1 MKKAL
6 LLFAVALLSLCG
18 TAQGQSKGDMA
29 VGINIG
35 VAPCLEK
42 GAKVNN
48 FGIGAKFQ
56 YSVTNPIRLEAD
68 VDYWFKDKGMDVFDI
83 SANVQYLFHCLNGKM
98 TFYPTVGIGYGR
110 LGGGFGGD
118 FDWDDYDDDYFWGR
132 YAKGATR
139 AWDDDDDDDYSTSAN
154 RFLFNVGVGA
164 EYAFTSKISAG
175 LEIKYQYMKDFSRL
189 PITIG
194 VSYHF

>member
-1 MKKAL
+1 MKKVL
-6 LLFAVALLSLCG
+6 LLLAVALMSLSG
-18 TAQGQSKGDMA
+18 TVQAQSKGDMA
-29 VGINIG
+29 VGINLG

-56 YSVTNPIRLEAD
+56 YNVTTPIRLEAD

-83 SANVQYLFHCLNGKM
+83 SANVQYLFHCLDGRL
-98 TFYPTVGIGYGR
+98 TFYPTLGIGYGR
-110 LGGGFGGD
+110 IGGGIGGD
-118 FDWDDYDDDYFWGR
+118 FDWEDYLPDYYDRGMTRAWYDDYDDYDDDF
-132 YAKGATR
+132 
-139 AWDDDDDDDYSTSAN
+139 STSAN
-154 RFLFNVGVGA
+154 RFLLNVGVGA

-194 VSYHF
+194 VSYRF